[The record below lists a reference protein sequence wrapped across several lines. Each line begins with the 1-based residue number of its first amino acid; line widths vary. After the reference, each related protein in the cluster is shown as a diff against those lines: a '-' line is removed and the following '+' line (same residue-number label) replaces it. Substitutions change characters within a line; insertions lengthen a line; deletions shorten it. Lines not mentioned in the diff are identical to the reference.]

1 MLILRRKLWEKKGGQ
16 SVIKWE
22 HKVSFQCHLNF
33 LTIAR
38 EIMQIHIYK
47 HTQGGFLI
55 DISNNSF
62 DACRINLVH
71 VTFVRSPPKFLLQ
84 TESKLILK
92 TTKLIQLTHLQNS
105 IIASNSIFA
114 CQVFLR
120 FCQLTKVWSVV
131 WFWQVW
137 QQATCSLPPFCLLWL
152 CHSTSSLDSNSV

>member
-1 MLILRRKLWEKKGGQ
+1 MRTQ
-16 SVIKWE
+16 SE
-22 HKVSFQCHLNF
+22 FSMSPEFSHDS
-33 LTIAR
+33 AR
-38 EIMQIHIYK
+38 DNANTQIQT
-47 HTQGGFLI
+47 HTKGGFLI
-55 DISNNSF
+55 NISNNSF

-120 FCQLTKVWSVV
+120 LCQLTKVWPVV